1 MRAGTTKP
9 RTYEKG
15 RTVNTT
21 VLAEPAVEGMS
32 WLQVIVLSALQGLT
46 EFLPVSS
53 SGHLRIFSTWWF
65 GADAGAS
72 FTAVVQLGTE
82 AAVLVFFFKDIV
94 RIIVAWFRGLFNADK
109 RDDTD
114 YRLGWFVIVGSIPI
128 GIIGLLAKDLI
139 RDAARNLW
147 ITAIVLILF
156 SFVFLLAEK
165 MGKQDRPVEPK
176 QLKGLTM
183 KDAIVMGLAQCL
195 ALIPGVSRSGGT
207 ISAGLFLNMSR
218 EAAARFSFL
227 LAIPA
232 ILLQTLFNTG
242 AALIVSRLGGSIADV
257 SELIPFFLRIGTAI
271 AFVVGYAAIAWF
283 LQFVQKHSLAW
294 FAGYR
299 VILGLLVMGLLAAG
313 IIPAT

>member
-109 RDDTD
+109 RDDPD
-114 YRLGWFVIVGSIPI
+114 YRLGWFVIVGSVPI

-232 ILLQTLFNTG
+232 VLASGLFSLPDAFDPSVGQSASWAQLL
-242 AALIVSRLGGSIADV
+242 
-257 SELIPFFLRIGTAI
+257 IGTAI

>member
-1 MRAGTTKP
+1 
-9 RTYEKG
+9 
-15 RTVNTT
+15 
-21 VLAEPAVEGMS
+21 MS
-32 WLQVIVLSALQGLT
+32 WLQVVVLSVLQGLT

-53 SGHLRIFSTWWF
+53 SGHLRIFSTWMF
-65 GADAGAS
+65 GQDAGAS

-94 RIIVAWFRGLFNADK
+94 RILAAWFRGVFNAQR
-109 RDDTD
+109 RDDPD
-114 YRLGWFVIVGSIPI
+114 YRLGWYVIVGSVPI
-128 GIIGLLAKDLI
+128 AIIGFLGKDLI

-147 ITAIVLILF
+147 ITAIVLIAF

-165 MGKQDRPVEPK
+165 LGKQDRPVEP
-176 QLKGLTM
+176 QSLRGLSM
-183 KDAIVMGLAQCL
+183 KDAVIMGLAQCL

-232 ILLQTLFNTG
+232 VLASGLFSLPDAFDPAQGQSASGVQLL
-242 AALIVSRLGGSIADV
+242 VGS
-257 SELIPFFLRIGTAI
+257 AI
-271 AFVVGYAAIAWF
+271 AFVLGYAAIAW
-283 LQFVQKHSLAW
+283 LLRFVQNHSLAW

-299 VILGLLVMGLLAAG
+299 ILLGLLVMGLLATG
-313 IIPAT
+313 TIPAT